1 MAFNILICIDV
12 LELQK
17 ENEWT
22 LGKLL
27 QIENRQFLEI
37 DQIISEHVEPMTR
50 RITDLIQH
58 SKFQRKSKQEMCKF
72 LILMR

>member
-1 MAFNILICIDV
+1 M
-12 LELQK
+12 LELEK

-22 LGKLL
+22 LGKRL

-37 DQIISEHVEPMTR
+37 DQILSEHVEPMTR

-58 SKFQRKSKQEMCKF
+58 SKFQRKSKAEMCKF
-72 LILMR
+72 SMFKK

>member
-1 MAFNILICIDV
+1 M

>member
-1 MAFNILICIDV
+1 M
-12 LELQK
+12 LELEK

-22 LGKLL
+22 LGKRL

-37 DQIISEHVEPMTR
+37 DQILSEHVEPMTR

-58 SKFQRKSKQEMCKF
+58 SKFQRKSKEEMCKF
-72 LILMR
+72 SMFKK

>member
-1 MAFNILICIDV
+1 VAFNILICIDV

>member
-1 MAFNILICIDV
+1 M

-58 SKFQRKSKQEMCKF
+58 SKFQRKSKQEMCTF
-72 LILMR
+72 VILTR